1 MLASSYNS
9 LYVMFS
15 LIVAILASYTALN
28 MAGRVSRT
36 HGMASALW
44 LAGGSFAMGIGI
56 WSMHFI
62 GMLAFQLPIE
72 LGYDLTLTGLSLLIA
87 IASSA
92 FALWLVCQEEMP
104 LVRLLLGAV
113 LLGMGIAA
121 MHYTGMAALLMNP
134 SVQYIPSLFAASVVI
149 AVVASGAA
157 LWIAFRLRGE
167 GKYINRAR
175 FGASLVMGCAIVGM
189 HYTGMA
195 AAQFP
200 EGSVCGAVNS
210 GIDSKWLVVLVI
222 LVTLAVCAIALIV
235 SMLDVRTSL
244 LANSLDHANSALVQL
259 ALQDNLTGLPNR
271 ILLNDRLEQA
281 IQKATRQQSHFA
293 VLFMDLDGFK
303 AVNDTYGH
311 HTGDQLLVE
320 VARRINEAK
329 RGEDTVARLGG
340 DEFVLLIDPG
350 EPEDAAALAQR
361 LVESIKA
368 PYVLGRQTVHVS
380 TSVGIAIFP
389 DDGRSSH
396 ELMVNSDAAMYHA
409 KEQGRDGYC
418 FFEKAMNTNAHQQ
431 FQLQQDLRTALEQ
444 NEFILHFQPKMVAP
458 NGPMTGVEALLRWN
472 KPDVGLIPPDRFL
485 PLAERTGLIVPIGN
499 WVINEAC
506 RQMAEWHG
514 QGRGE
519 WSIAVNLSTVQLAH
533 SGLVEVV
540 RTALHSNGLPAH
552 CLTLEVTE
560 STAMRDAEAAL
571 IVLDQLAA
579 LGVSISIDDF
589 GTGYSSLLYLKRL
602 PANELKIDR
611 GFITE
616 LAQGN
621 DDAAIV
627 SAIVA
632 LGKTLGLRIV
642 AEGVE
647 TAEQQEMLTD
657 LGCNVLQGFLL
668 GRPMEA
674 QRMLD
679 SLGIDQPGMTCGS
692 ATGIQAGI
700 MAASTRG
707 VAPHESPEETPA
719 AIQGQ
724 GQEGQRQTG
733 PGQQESLH
741 QQG

>member
-1 MLASSYNS
+1 MLVSSYNS
-9 LYVMFS
+9 LYVLFS
-15 LIVAILASYTALN
+15 FAVAILASYTALN
-28 MAGRVSRT
+28 MAGRVTRT
-36 HGMASALW
+36 EGIASALW
-44 LAGGSFAMGIGI
+44 LAGGSFAMGTGI

-92 FALWLVCQEEMP
+92 FALWLACQTEMP
-104 LVRLLLGAV
+104 LLRLLLGAV
-113 LLGMGIAA
+113 LMGIGIAS
-121 MHYTGMAALLMNP
+121 MHYIGMAALLMNP
-134 SVQYIPSLFAASVVI
+134 VVEYIPSLFALSVLI
-149 AVVASGAA
+149 AILASGVA

-167 GKYINRAR
+167 GHYINRAR
-175 FGASLVMGCAIVGM
+175 IGASLIMGCAIVGM

-200 EGSVCGAVNS
+200 IGSVCGAVNT
-210 GIDSKWLVVLVI
+210 GIDTKWLIVLVI
-222 LVTLAVCAIALIV
+222 LITLAVCAIALIV
-235 SMLDVRTSL
+235 SLLDVRTSL
-244 LANSLDHANSALVQL
+244 LASSLDLANSELVQL
-259 ALQDNLTGLPNR
+259 ALHDNLTRLPNR
-271 ILLNDRLEQA
+271 ILLDDRLQQA
-281 IQKATRQQSHFA
+281 IQKAIRQKSHFA

-311 HTGDQLLVE
+311 HTGDQLLLQ
-320 VARRINEAK
+320 VAKRINDAK

-350 EPEDAAALAQR
+350 EPEDAAMLAQR
-361 LVESIKA
+361 LGENIRL

-380 TSVGIAIFP
+380 ASIGIAIFP
-389 DDGRSSH
+389 DNGLNGHD
-396 ELMVNSDAAMYHA
+396 LMVNADAAMYHA

-418 FFEKAMNTNAHQQ
+418 FFEKAMNVNAHL
-431 FQLQQDLRTALEQ
+431 QLEMQQDLRYALDR
-444 NEFILHFQPKMVAP
+444 NEFVLHFQPKMIAP

-472 KPDVGLIPPDRFL
+472 KPALGLVSPEQFL

-499 WVINEAC
+499 WVIHEAC
-506 RQMAEWHG
+506 RQMAEWHALG
-514 QGRGE
+514 EGKGE
-519 WSIAVNLSTVQLAH
+519 WSIAVNISTVQLAH
-533 SGLVEVV
+533 AKLVDVV
-540 RTALHSNGLPAH
+540 RTALQSSGLPPRF
-552 CLTLEVTE
+552 LTLEVTE

-571 IVLDQLAA
+571 VVLDQLAA

-616 LAQGN
+616 LAKCN

-647 TAEQQEMLTD
+647 TPEQQKMLTE
-657 LGCNVLQGFLL
+657 LGCDILQGYLL
-668 GRPMEA
+668 GKPMSA
-674 QRMLD
+674 QRML
-679 SLGIDQPGMTCGS
+679 
-692 ATGIQAGI
+692 
-700 MAASTRG
+700 
-707 VAPHESPEETPA
+707 ESFSETKTLA
-719 AIQGQ
+719 
-724 GQEGQRQTG
+724 
-733 PGQQESLH
+733 
-741 QQG
+741 